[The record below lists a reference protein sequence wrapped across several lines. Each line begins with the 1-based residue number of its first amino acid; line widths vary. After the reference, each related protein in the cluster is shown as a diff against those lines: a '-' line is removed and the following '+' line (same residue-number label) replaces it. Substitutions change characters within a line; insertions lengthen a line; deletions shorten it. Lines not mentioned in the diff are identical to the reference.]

1 MKERNR
7 RKSQKKKTGSFT
19 KILILVCSAMVY
31 SAVLSNLIDR
41 SATDLVVNAYHDE
54 SLEQLQLVNV
64 TADPENSRMLLD
76 QKYPLR
82 YLNTESDLLETDEML
97 AATVET
103 VGKRSSVYVLETDG
117 ELSKVMLDDSTV
129 GYVRT
134 SAISNGL
141 NVIFDDCDEV
151 KYISED
157 TVLLSEPDGD
167 AEEVAELV
175 MNDEVTLSGTNDE
188 TYWRVEYD
196 GTTAYVDHDY
206 LMDEMI
212 VIPEPEPE
220 PVAAPAVAASYS
232 EPESDPEWD
241 GSVLTR
247 SAGVVYGPSGKETYY
262 NLNMSGVIS
271 ILQGM
276 GINEEY
282 WVRGDGV
289 KMYGDYILA
298 ACAFDI
304 RPRGSTVET
313 SLGTA
318 ICADTG
324 GFAASNPTQVDIA
337 VDW

>member
-19 KILILVCSAMVY
+19 KILVLVCSAMVY

-41 SATDLVVNAYHDE
+41 SATELVVNAYHDE

-64 TADPENSRMLLD
+64 TAEPENSRMLLD
-76 QKYPLR
+76 QKFPLR
-82 YLNTESDLLETDEML
+82 YLNTDSDLLETDEML
-97 AATVET
+97 SAAVER

-134 SAISNGL
+134 SAISGSL
-141 NVIFDDCDEV
+141 NVIFDDCDAV

-157 TVLLSEPDGD
+157 TVLKSEPNGD
-167 AEEVAELV
+167 ASDVAALA
-175 MNDEVTLSGTNDE
+175 MNDEVRLSGTNDE

-196 GTTAYVDHDY
+196 GMTAYVDRDY

-220 PVAAPAVAASYS
+220 PEPVAAAASYS
-232 EPESDPEWD
+232 EPEADPAWD

-289 KMYGDYILA
+289 KMYGDYVLA